1 MSVAEVSR
9 PALPSSTIRSYAMIG
24 IVLYAF
30 GLVLNEIG
38 NGLTQLWLVPYADTI
53 SALGFVIALYTAT
66 LAGLGTRLTVLIGL
80 IYGIGI
86 FYVSELPV
94 TYAISKFEIGSDRTT
109 HDVGLG
115 LISLAVI
122 LLMVLTFFLTR
133 VKLAHK
139 CQPKVDPGSST
150 SLNPRYVPIPEI
162 GKPECDYA

>member
-1 MSVAEVSR
+1 MSLADGAK

-38 NGLTQLWLVPYADTI
+38 NGLAQLWLVPYADTI
-53 SALGFVIALYTAT
+53 SALGFVIALYTAA

-86 FYVSELPV
+86 FFVSEPDA
-94 TYAISKFEIGSDRTT
+94 TYAASGLKIGSYNMT

-115 LISLAVI
+115 LIGFTMIFLIALA
-122 LLMVLTFFLTR
+122 FYLTR
-133 VKLAHK
+133 VKSAHK
-139 CQPKVDPGSST
+139 APKIDPGST
-150 SLNPRYVPIPEI
+150 S
-162 GKPECDYA
+162 

>member
-1 MSVAEVSR
+1 MSLGEASK
-9 PALPSSTIRSYAMIG
+9 PTLPSSTIRSYAMIG

-38 NGLTQLWLVPYADTI
+38 NNLTQLWLVPYADTI

-66 LAGLGTRLTVLIGL
+66 LGGLGTRLTVLIGL

-94 TYAISKFEIGSDRTT
+94 TYAISGFEIGSDRTT
-109 HDVGLG
+109 RDVGLG

-139 CQPKVDPGSST
+139 SQPKVDPGSST
-150 SLNPRYVPIPEI
+150 
-162 GKPECDYA
+162 

>member
-1 MSVAEVSR
+1 MSLAEGAK
-9 PALPSSTIRSYAMIG
+9 PAPPNSTIRSYAMIG

-86 FYVSELPV
+86 FYVSEPEN
-94 TYAISKFEIGSDRTT
+94 TYMASGFRIGSYT

-115 LISLAVI
+115 LIGFTMIFLIALA
-122 LLMVLTFFLTR
+122 FYLTR
-133 VKLAHK
+133 AKSGHGALSK
-139 CQPKVDPGSST
+139 DPGSS
-150 SLNPRYVPIPEI
+150 S
-162 GKPECDYA
+162 

>member
-1 MSVAEVSR
+1 MSLAEAAK

-86 FYVSELPV
+86 FYVSEPDS
-94 TYAISKFEIGSDRTT
+94 TYLASGFRIGSYT

-115 LISLAVI
+115 LIGFTMIFLIALA
-122 LLMVLTFFLTR
+122 FYLTR
-133 VKLAHK
+133 AKAAHGSPSR
-139 CQPKVDPGSST
+139 QDPGSA
-150 SLNPRYVPIPEI
+150 N
-162 GKPECDYA
+162 

>member
-1 MSVAEVSR
+1 MSLAEGAK

-86 FYVSELPV
+86 FYVSEPDA
-94 TYAISKFEIGSDRTT
+94 TYSAS
-109 HDVGLG
+109 GLTM
-115 LISLAVI
+115 I
-122 LLMVLTFFLTR
+122 LLIALAFFLTR
-133 VKLAHK
+133 AKSAHRAPPR
-139 CQPKVDPGSST
+139 QDPGST
-150 SLNPRYVPIPEI
+150 S
-162 GKPECDYA
+162 

>member
-1 MSVAEVSR
+1 MPNIMSLAEAAK

-80 IYGIGI
+80 VYGIGI
-86 FYVSELPV
+86 FYVSEPDS
-94 TYAISKFEIGSDRTT
+94 TYLASGFKIGSYT

-115 LISLAVI
+115 LIGFTMIFLIALA
-122 LLMVLTFFLTR
+122 FYLTR
-133 VKLAHK
+133 AKAAHGSPSR
-139 CQPKVDPGSST
+139 QDPGSAS
-150 SLNPRYVPIPEI
+150 
-162 GKPECDYA
+162 

>member
-1 MSVAEVSR
+1 MSLAEGAK

-86 FYVSELPV
+86 FYVSEPDA
-94 TYAISKFEIGSDRTT
+94 TYAASGLRISSYNTT
-109 HDVGLG
+109 HFIGLG
-115 LISLAVI
+115 LIGFTMIFLIGLA
-122 LLMVLTFFLTR
+122 FYLTR
-133 VKLAHK
+133 VKRAHTT
-139 CQPKVDPGSST
+139 QPKTDPGSS
-150 SLNPRYVPIPEI
+150 
-162 GKPECDYA
+162 

>member
-1 MSVAEVSR
+1 MSLADGSKQ
-9 PALPSSTIRSYAMIG
+9 ALPSSTIRSYAMIG

-53 SALGFVIALYTAT
+53 SALGFVIALYTAA

-86 FYVSELPV
+86 FFVSEPDA
-94 TYAISKFEIGSDRTT
+94 TYAASGLKIGSYNLT

-115 LISLAVI
+115 LIGFTMIFLIALA
-122 LLMVLTFFLTR
+122 FYLTR
-133 VKLAHK
+133 SRSHHGAMTKI
-139 CQPKVDPGSST
+139 DPGSS
-150 SLNPRYVPIPEI
+150 S
-162 GKPECDYA
+162 

>member
-1 MSVAEVSR
+1 MSLADGAKR
-9 PALPSSTIRSYAMIG
+9 ALPSSTIRSYAMIG

-53 SALGFVIALYTAT
+53 SALGFVIALYTAA

-86 FYVSELPV
+86 FFVSEPDA
-94 TYAISKFEIGSDRTT
+94 TYAASGLKIGSYNVT

-115 LISLAVI
+115 LIGFTMIFLIALA
-122 LLMVLTFFLTR
+122 FYLTR
-133 VKLAHK
+133 AKSGHGAPSK
-139 CQPKVDPGSST
+139 IDPGSS
-150 SLNPRYVPIPEI
+150 N
-162 GKPECDYA
+162 

>member
-1 MSVAEVSR
+1 MSLADGAK
-9 PALPSSTIRSYAMIG
+9 PAPPNSTIRSYAMIG

-53 SALGFVIALYTAT
+53 SALGFVIALYTAA

-86 FYVSELPV
+86 FFVSEPDA
-94 TYAISKFEIGSDRTT
+94 TYAASGLKIGSYNLT

-115 LISLAVI
+115 LIGFTMIFLIALA
-122 LLMVLTFFLTR
+122 FYLTR
-133 VKLAHK
+133 ARSGHGTISKI
-139 CQPKVDPGSST
+139 DPGSS
-150 SLNPRYVPIPEI
+150 S
-162 GKPECDYA
+162 

>member
-1 MSVAEVSR
+1 MSMADGAK

-53 SALGFVIALYTAT
+53 SALGFVIALYTAA

-86 FYVSELPV
+86 FYVSEPDA
-94 TYAISKFEIGSDRTT
+94 TYAASGLKIGSYNMT

-115 LISLAVI
+115 LIGFMMVFLIALA
-122 LLMVLTFFLTR
+122 FYLTR
-133 VKLAHK
+133 AKSAHGSSSR
-139 CQPKVDPGSST
+139 QDPGSAS
-150 SLNPRYVPIPEI
+150 
-162 GKPECDYA
+162 

>member
-1 MSVAEVSR
+1 MSLAEGAK

-38 NGLTQLWLVPYADTI
+38 NSLTQLWLVPYADTI

-86 FYVSELPV
+86 FYVSEPDA
-94 TYAISKFEIGSDRTT
+94 TYLASGLRISSYNTT
-109 HDVGLG
+109 HYVGLG
-115 LISLAVI
+115 LIGFTMIFLIGLA
-122 LLMVLTFFLTR
+122 FYLTR
-133 VKLAHK
+133 VKRAHTT
-139 CQPKVDPGSST
+139 QPKTDPGSS
-150 SLNPRYVPIPEI
+150 
-162 GKPECDYA
+162 

>member
-1 MSVAEVSR
+1 MSVAEVVR

-53 SALGFVIALYTAT
+53 STLGFVIALYTAS

-86 FYVSELPV
+86 FYVSEPDP
-94 TYAISKFEIGSDRTT
+94 TYVASGLKIGSYT
-109 HDVGLG
+109 HYVGLG
-115 LISLAVI
+115 LIGFSMI
-122 LLMVLTFFLTR
+122 LLIALAFYLTR
-133 VKLAHK
+133 AKSVHRAL
-139 CQPKVDPGSST
+139 PKQDPGST
-150 SLNPRYVPIPEI
+150 N
-162 GKPECDYA
+162 